1 MRVVADTNVV
11 VSGLFWRGPSRFVLD
26 AARTGAIQLFTTAPL
41 LAELEDVLNR
51 PKFLSKITQA
61 DATPR
66 SLVLSYAALATIVK
80 PASID
85 PVILED
91 RASRAALERRSDADV
106 GDAFAG
112 RRQARAGRHAVHHQ
126 HRAWTGTHC
135 FLARRD
141 G

>member
-51 PKFLSKITQA
+51 QKFLSKITQT

-91 RASRAALERRSDADV
+91 PDDDAVLECAISADADV
-106 GDAFAG
+106 IVSGDSHL
-112 RRQARAGRHAVHHQ
+112 RRLEEYSNIRILSARQ
-126 HRAWTGTHC
+126 MMEQ
-135 FLARRD
+135 LSSIE
-141 G
+141 

>member
-26 AARTGAIQLFTTAPL
+26 AARTGTIQLFTTAPL

-61 DATPR
+61 DATSR

-91 RASRAALERRSDADV
+91 PDDDAVLECAISADADAIV
-106 GDAFAG
+106 SGDSHL
-112 RRQARAGRHAVHHQ
+112 RRLEEYSNIRILSARQ
-126 HRAWTGTHC
+126 MMEQ
-135 FLARRD
+135 LSSIE
-141 G
+141 

>member
-1 MRVVADTNVV
+1 
-11 VSGLFWRGPSRFVLD
+11 
-26 AARTGAIQLFTTAPL
+26 LFTTAPL

-91 RASRAALERRSDADV
+91 PDDDAVLECAISADADV
-106 GDAFAG
+106 IVSGDSHL
-112 RRQARAGRHAVHHQ
+112 RRLEEYSNIRILSARQ
-126 HRAWTGTHC
+126 MMEQ
-135 FLARRD
+135 LSSIE
-141 G
+141 

>member
-51 PKFLSKITQA
+51 QKFLSKITQA

-66 SLVLSYAALATIVK
+66 SLVLSYAALAAIVK

-91 RASRAALERRSDADV
+91 PDDDAVLECAISADADV
-106 GDAFAG
+106 IVSGDSHL
-112 RRQARAGRHAVHHQ
+112 RRLEEYSNIRILSARQ
-126 HRAWTGTHC
+126 MME
-135 FLARRD
+135 LLSSIE
-141 G
+141 

>member
-51 PKFLSKITQA
+51 PKFLSKITHA

-85 PVILED
+85 PFILED
-91 RASRAALERRSDADV
+91 PDDDAVLECAISADADV
-106 GDAFAG
+106 IVSGDSHL
-112 RRQARAGRHAVHHQ
+112 RRLEEYSNIRILSARQ
-126 HRAWTGTHC
+126 MMEQ
-135 FLARRD
+135 LSSIE
-141 G
+141 

>member
-26 AARTGAIQLFTTAPL
+26 AARTGTIQLFTTAPL

-91 RASRAALERRSDADV
+91 PDDDAVLECAISADADV
-106 GDAFAG
+106 IVSGDSHL
-112 RRQARAGRHAVHHQ
+112 RRLEEYSNIRILSARQ
-126 HRAWTGTHC
+126 MMEQ
-135 FLARRD
+135 LSSIE
-141 G
+141 

>member
-51 PKFLSKITQA
+51 QRFLSKITQA

-91 RASRAALERRSDADV
+91 PDDDAVLECAISADADV
-106 GDAFAG
+106 IVSGDSHL
-112 RRQARAGRHAVHHQ
+112 RRLEEYSNIRILSARQ
-126 HRAWTGTHC
+126 MMEQ
-135 FLARRD
+135 LSSIE
-141 G
+141 